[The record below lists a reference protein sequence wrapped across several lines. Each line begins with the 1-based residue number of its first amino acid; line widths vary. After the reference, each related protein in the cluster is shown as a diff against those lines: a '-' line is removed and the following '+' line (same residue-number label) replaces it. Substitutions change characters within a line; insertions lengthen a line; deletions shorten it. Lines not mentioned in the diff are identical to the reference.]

1 MAVEVSKDFVGGG
14 PGRVGPGSGDRF
26 FYQHNPRGEGENGW
40 LDLARRGG
48 GCAHCRGRQE
58 GVGARLELVTRSV

>member
-26 FYQHNPRGEGENGW
+26 FYRHNHPGEGEDG
-40 LDLARRGG
+40 
-48 GCAHCRGRQE
+48 
-58 GVGARLELVTRSV
+58 S